1 MYYDNTSTSSQNKS
15 YQMQISMDFCI
26 KSVIEQALEINQIN
40 ALKNSLTVSSLQ
52 VLSIGNKQ
60 SFINFISSNQEQ
72 KINYLNK
79 FRVSTPG
86 GKMFLNGIDLFFAK
100 DSLNKYLSTI
110 DSDTIAEAKQR
121 LLSVPI
127 QVRKNFSKDLTTDN
141 KSPNFLAY
149 IYF

>member
-1 MYYDNTSTSSQNKS
+1 
-15 YQMQISMDFCI
+15 MQISMDFCI

-40 ALKNSLTVSSLQ
+40 ALKTSLTVSSLQ

-127 QVRKNFSKDLTTDN
+127 QVRKNF
-141 KSPNFLAY
+141 
-149 IYF
+149 